1 MSIPESKFEDWKGTG
16 ADTGSSLAR
25 NRIDRTLRMDRSPA
39 EQSEGSYE
47 VRLQGSYKNDT
58 HTWGSSDVDIIVK
71 LTSAWR
77 RDLSNL
83 SSSEESHYHDENSP
97 ADYGYSEFRDDIYN
111 WLSRKF
117 DGVSFGSKAIAI
129 DSDQTTKLDVDVDI
143 VPCIEYRVYQSY
155 PIENDSDVVRGMS
168 FDDRSTGESIVN
180 YPTLHYQNGCD
191 KHSNY
196 KETVR
201 IFKNARDYYNEH
213 WNSIWS
219 IDAPSYFIECL
230 IYNIPEQILKRSS
243 RSQRFDEVLE
253 YLEDGGTDLS
263 SFTQVSEM
271 ELLFGNSNTQ
281 WDLDS
286 AETMVTRLRE
296 LWDDWYDQHN
306 AQLFN

>member
-16 ADTGSSLAR
+16 ADIGSSVAR

-83 SSSEESHYHDENSP
+83 SSSEESHYHDENGP
-97 ADYGYSEFRDDIYN
+97 ADYGYSEFRDDIYD
-111 WLSRKF
+111 WLCRKF

-253 YLEDGGTDLS
+253 YLEDDGTDLS

-271 ELLFGNSNTQ
+271 ELLFGDSNTQ

-296 LWDDWYDQHN
+296 LWADWYDQHN